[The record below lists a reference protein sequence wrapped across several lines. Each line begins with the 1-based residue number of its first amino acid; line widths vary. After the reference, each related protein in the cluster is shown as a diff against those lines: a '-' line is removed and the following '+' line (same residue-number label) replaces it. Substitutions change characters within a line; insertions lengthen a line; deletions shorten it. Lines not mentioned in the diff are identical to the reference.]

1 MSGSGEEKTGVLQY
15 MGLSEPYRRMGLSVQ
30 LFGQAI
36 YTFRAL
42 GMANMELSLQSEDLA
57 ALARQME
64 LTCGEGDVCTV
75 DLRYG
80 VSQVDLTK

>member
-1 MSGSGEEKTGVLQY
+1 MLQY
-15 MGLSEPYRRMGLSVQ
+15 MGLTEPYRRMGLSVQ
-30 LFGQAI
+30 LFG
-36 YTFRAL
+36 RAL